1 MDIPVHRE
9 TRFKNILFCT
19 DFSESSDRAFELAV
33 DATIRRPGCKLAIL
47 HVVPEVDAQFWR
59 AYLYELENVDSEAR
73 KAIDEKI
80 ATAYL
85 SRVPEGM
92 PVNVEVRGGSE
103 AAEILD
109 FAEKAQ
115 SDLIVIGR
123 HGHGGIHK
131 AFFGSVAEKI
141 VRKANCAVL
150 VVPLSFMQKQADA
163 G

>member
-1 MDIPVHRE
+1 MSNPVHRE

-19 DFSESSDRAFELAV
+19 DFSESSDLAFELAI
-33 DATIRRPGCKLAIL
+33 DAAIRRPGCKLVIL

-73 KAIDEKI
+73 KTIDEKI
-80 ATAYL
+80 AAAYL
-85 SRVPEGM
+85 SRAPEGIE
-92 PVNVEVRGGSE
+92 VSVEVRGGSE
-103 AAEILD
+103 AAEILS

-123 HGHGGIHK
+123 HGHSGIHK

-150 VVPLSFMQKQADA
+150 VVPLSFMTQSIDN